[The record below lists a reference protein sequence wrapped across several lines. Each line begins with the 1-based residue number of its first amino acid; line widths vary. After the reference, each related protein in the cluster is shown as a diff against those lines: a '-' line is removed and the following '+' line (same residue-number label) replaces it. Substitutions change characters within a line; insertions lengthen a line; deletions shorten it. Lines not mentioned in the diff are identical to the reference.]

1 MLSSKIR
8 NVAVSLI
15 TVSSLAVA
23 IVPAASAAPN
33 IPGRFQKS
41 SEGIKKTV
49 TVSCYGDHERYN
61 QLVTASEEFLLESK
75 SAGDAKSEGARAA
88 GQAATNVREAAKA
101 GGCSWA
107 Q

>member
-1 MLSSKIR
+1 MFSTKIR

-15 TVSSLAVA
+15 TASSLAVA

-41 SEGIKKTV
+41 SEGLKTV
-49 TVSCYGDHERYN
+49 TVSCYGDKDRYN
-61 QLVTASEEFLLESK
+61 QLVNASEEFLQESK
-75 SAGDAKSEGARAA
+75 STGDAKFEGARAA
-88 GQAATNVREAAKA
+88 GEAATHVREAAKA